1 VAFVNDLLTHT
12 HAKARRVHLVIDNL
26 NIHSRS
32 ASSVVNAWTG
42 VLNANADRN
51 ARLKLGSRPATLLSE
66 PSGGRSRVRTRIRS
80 SVDASFR
87 NLRVDAPGAW
97 PITSFENCRDF
108 YGGTSRNR

>member
-1 VAFVNDLLTHT
+1 MSSACKADFVTLVDDLLTHT

-42 VLNANADRN
+42 MLNANADCN

-66 PSGGRSRVRTRIRS
+66 PSGGR
-80 SVDASFR
+80 
-87 NLRVDAPGAW
+87 
-97 PITSFENCRDF
+97 
-108 YGGTSRNR
+108 